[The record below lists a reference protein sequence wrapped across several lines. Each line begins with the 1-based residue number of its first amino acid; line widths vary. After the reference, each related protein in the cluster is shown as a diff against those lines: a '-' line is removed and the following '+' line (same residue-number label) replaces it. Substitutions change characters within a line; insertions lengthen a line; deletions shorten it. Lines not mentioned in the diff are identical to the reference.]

1 MGLTLYDKIYQQ
13 HLVNPED
20 KAAPLQYI
28 DAHLIFESPT
38 PVAFAAL
45 KKTARPVRR
54 PDLTLATVDHNVPT
68 SDRSQYQDAGSF
80 VKDPQS
86 REQIGLLQKNTATH
100 KIKYLSMSDRRQG
113 IVHVV
118 GPEQGLTLPGS
129 VIFCGDSHTPTHGA
143 VGALAISGSV
153 SDITHVLATQTV
165 LQKKYKNFRVCVEG
179 ELGLGVY
186 SKDVILHILGKI
198 GQAGGTGCVIE
209 FCGST
214 IRNLSMEAR
223 MVLCNMSIESG
234 ARSGLVAPDEVTFA
248 YLKDRPLVPSG
259 DNWDTALEYWKSLYS
274 DADAHWDVNVEIDAA
289 EIVPVVT
296 WGTSPDDVI
305 PITGKTPD
313 PADFDSTDPFKA
325 AAIRRALHYMD
336 LPPNLP
342 AVEIPIDRVFIGSCT
357 NSRIEDLRAAARI
370 ARGQKVASTVY
381 AMVVPGSGLVRQ
393 QAEAEGLHVIFKAA
407 GFDWREAGC
416 SMCLAMNGDGLA
428 PGERCAST
436 TNRNFEG
443 RQGPGGRTFL
453 LSPVMAVA
461 AALKGHLADVREF
474 LKENE
479 NGSLEM
485 TRLTLDGED
494 VRSYGRVEKKKTK
507 EETSASASTS
517 TQPSRESTCKDNALA
532 NRPSQLAKQSGDGIP
547 KFNTL
552 SSIASPFDMRNINTD
567 LIIPAA
573 DLKVTSSLGL
583 GPKLFKALRFDSTT
597 GEEKPDFVLNQEPYR
612 SASQILVCTGEN
624 FGCGSSR
631 EKAVWALAGFGF
643 RCVIAPSFA
652 SIFFNNCGK
661 CGVLAIALPDADA
674 LAKIHAA
681 GMAKVAVE
689 VDLPAQE
696 IRYAQGGELIAKFD
710 VDAYTKHCMLNGLD
724 DISNT
729 LANEENIH
737 VFETKHKAAFPWL
750 FNRIRKLQPPKRLGF
765 DLAGARDVLD
775 W

>member
-1 MGLTLYDKIYQQ
+1 
-13 HLVNPED
+13 
-20 KAAPLQYI
+20 
-28 DAHLIFESPT
+28 
-38 PVAFAAL
+38 
-45 KKTARPVRR
+45 VRR

-68 SDRSQYQDAGSF
+68 SDRSQYQDATSF
-80 VKDPQS
+80 VKDPLS
-86 REQIGLLQKNTATH
+86 REQIGLLQKNTAKH

-165 LQKKYKNFRVCVEG
+165 LQKKYQNFRVCVNG
-179 ELGLGVY
+179 ELGQGVY
-186 SKDVILHILGKI
+186 SKDVILHLLGKI
-198 GQAGGTGCVIE
+198 GMAGGTGCVIE

-234 ARSGLVAPDEVTFA
+234 ARSGLVAPDEVTFM

-259 DNWDTALEYWKSLYS
+259 DNWNKALQYWKSLYS
-274 DADAHWDVNVEIDAA
+274 DYDAYWDVNVEIDAA
-289 EIVPVVT
+289 EIVPSVT

-313 PADFDSTDPFKA
+313 PADFESTDHFKA
-325 AAIRRALHYMD
+325 AHIRRALEYMG
-336 LPPNLP
+336 LSPNLP

-370 ARGQKVASTVY
+370 ARGRKVASTVY

-393 QAEAEGLHVIFKAA
+393 QAEAEGLHVIFKNA

-443 RQGPGGRTFL
+443 RQGPRGRTFL
-453 LSPVMAVA
+453 VSPVMAVA

-474 LKENE
+474 LTNSE
-479 NGSLEM
+479 NGSIEM
-485 TRLTLDGED
+485 TRLTLDGEN
-494 VRSYGRVEKKKTK
+494 VKSYGSVEKEMAK
-507 EETSASASTS
+507 EEETASASALTKQSQETIN
-517 TQPSRESTCKDNALA
+517 DDAAIA
-532 NRPSQLAKQSGDGIP
+532 NRPSEVAKKSGDGIP
-547 KFNTL
+547 RFNTL
-552 SSIASPFDMRNINTD
+552 CSIAAPFDMPNINTD

-573 DLKVTSSLGL
+573 ELKVTSSLGL
-583 GPKLFKALRFDSTT
+583 GPSLFKSIRFDSVT
-597 GEEKPDFVLNQEPYR
+597 GKEKSNFILNKEPYR
-612 SASQILVCTGEN
+612 SSQILICTGEN

-661 CGVLAIALPDADA
+661 CGLLAISLPDAVA
-674 LAKIHAA
+674 LDKIHAA
-681 GMAKVAVE
+681 GVAKVAVE
-689 VDLPAQE
+689 VNLPAQE
-696 IRYAQGGELIAKFD
+696 IRYAQGRELIAKFD
-710 VDAYTKHCMLNGLD
+710 VDPYTKHCLLNGLD

-729 LANEENIH
+729 LANEEIIYK
-737 VFETKHKAAFPWL
+737 FEMKHQAAFPWL
-750 FNRIRKLQPPKRLGF
+750 FNRIRRLQPPKRLGF

>member
-1 MGLTLYDKIYQQ
+1 MGLTLYDKIYRQ
-13 HLVNPED
+13 HLVDPENKD
-20 KAAPLQYI
+20 APLQYV
-28 DAHLIFESPT
+28 DAHLIFEAPT
-38 PVAFAAL
+38 PVAFESL
-45 KKTARPVRR
+45 KKTCRPVRR

-68 SDRSQYQDAGSF
+68 TDRSKYINVASF

-86 REQIGLLQKNTATH
+86 RVQIGLLQKNTAEH

-113 IVHVV
+113 IVHVI

-179 ELGLGVY
+179 QLGPGVY
-186 SKDVILHILGKI
+186 SKDIILHLLGKI
-198 GQAGGTGCVIE
+198 GMAGATGYVIE

-234 ARSGLVAPDEVTFA
+234 ARSALVAPDDVTFE

-259 DNWDTALEYWKSLYS
+259 DNWEKALAYWKTLYS
-274 DADAHWDVNVEIDAA
+274 DADACWDSNVKIDTTDL
-289 EIVPVVT
+289 VPFVT

-305 PITGKTPD
+305 PITGKIPD
-313 PADFDSTDPFKA
+313 PADLESTNPFKA
-325 AAIRRALHYMD
+325 AAIRRSLEYMD
-336 LPPNLP
+336 LKPNTP
-342 AVEIPIDRVFIGSCT
+342 AIDIMIDRVFIGSCT
-357 NSRIEDLRAAARI
+357 NSRIEDLRAAARV
-370 ARGQKVASTVY
+370 ARGRKVAKTVY

-393 QAEAEGLHVIFKAA
+393 QAEKEGLDVIFKDA

-416 SMCLAMNGDGLA
+416 SMCLAMNGDGLS

-443 RQGPGGRTFL
+443 RQGPGGRTYL
-453 LSPVMAVA
+453 VSPVMAVA
-461 AALKGHLADVREF
+461 AAIKGHLADVREF
-474 LKENE
+474 LNSE
-479 NGSLEM
+479 NGSIGM
-485 TRLTLDGED
+485 TRLTLDGEN
-494 VRSYGRVEKKKTK
+494 VRSYGPVK
-507 EETSASASTS
+507 EVISAEPLDAV
-517 TQPSRESTCKDNALA
+517 DDAIV
-532 NRPSQLAKQSGDGIP
+532 NRPSEQATKSGDGIP
-547 KFNTL
+547 IFDAV
-552 SSIASPFDMRNINTD
+552 SSIAAPFDMQNINTD
-567 LIIPAA
+567 LIIPSAA
-573 DLKVTSSLGL
+573 LKVISPIGL
-583 GPKLFKALRFDSTT
+583 GPSLFKPLRYDSKT
-597 GEEKPDFVLNQEPYR
+597 GQEKPEFVLNQEPYR
-612 SASQILVCTGEN
+612 KSRILVCTGEN

-661 CGVLAIALPDADA
+661 CGILAILVSNAEA

-681 GMAKVAVE
+681 GVAKVEIRVDLRSQEITYSDGALITRFE
-689 VDLPAQE
+689 VDP
-696 IRYAQGGELIAKFD
+696 
-710 VDAYTKHCMLNGLD
+710 YTKHCLLNGLD

-729 LANEENIH
+729 LTHEEEKIYS
-737 VFETKHKAAFPWL
+737 FEIKQKATFPWL
-750 FNRIRKLQPPKRLGF
+750 FNRIRKLQPPRSLGL
-765 DLAGARDVLD
+765 DLPGARDVLD